1 MDINIESNENGVRC
15 DSINV
20 TAVEDRILIANIG
33 KEKKKNVH
41 YTKWRTYCLASK
53 DQNPRES
60 SILCD
65 LQKRRKIQFNSI
77 PSGLLLVFR
86 IC

>member
-41 YTKWRTYCLASK
+41 YTK
-53 DQNPRES
+53 
-60 SILCD
+60 
-65 LQKRRKIQFNSI
+65 
-77 PSGLLLVFR
+77 
-86 IC
+86 